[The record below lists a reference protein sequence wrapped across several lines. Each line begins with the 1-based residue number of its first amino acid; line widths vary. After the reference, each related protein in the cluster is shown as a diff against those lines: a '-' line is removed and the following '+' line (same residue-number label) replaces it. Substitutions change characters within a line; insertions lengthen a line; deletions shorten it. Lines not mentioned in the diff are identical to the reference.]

1 MELVVVGLSH
11 KTAPLELREKLATP
25 AEQVPERLRQIL
37 ELPALHEAVL
47 LSTCNRVEVFAAA
60 TDPRRVQGDL
70 SRCLEEWAAADLSQ
84 HLYRYEGFEAVRH
97 VFRVSSSLDSMV
109 VGEPQILGQVK
120 EAYSAATEIRATG
133 PLLNRCLHR
142 AFQVAKRVRS
152 ETGVARSAVS
162 VSAIAVELA
171 RAIFDDLAK
180 MGVLLLGAGEMAEL
194 AARHLKAAGVAHLT
208 VANRSLERA
217 AQIAHEV
224 GGVAHR
230 LEELGVL
237 LERVDIVISSTATT
251 QFLISLPEARRV
263 LKVRKNRPIFFIDL
277 GVPRNV
283 DPRVGELDN
292 VYLYDVD
299 DLEAVA
305 ERNRA
310 ERRREAA
317 AAEKIIEKET
327 AQFVEWMHSLEVVP
341 TLVALREK
349 FVGVARSETARA
361 LAELGPADEKLR
373 KAVERLGESIV
384 NKLLHAPVTQLKRA
398 GVEGGTDLAAVTR
411 RLFELDAPEPPMAPP
426 HEHAEPEKARD
437 R

>member
-25 AEQVPERLRQIL
+25 TEELPEKLRQL
-37 ELPALHEAVL
+37 LGLPALREAVL
-47 LSTCNRVEVFAAA
+47 VSTCNRVEVYGASA
-60 TDPRRVQGDL
+60 DPASVLSEL
-70 SRCLEEWAAADLSQ
+70 SRYLEEWAAADLSQ

-120 EAYSAATEIRATG
+120 DAYAAATETGVTG

-152 ETGVARSAVS
+152 ETGVARAAVS

-171 RAIFDDLAK
+171 RTIFDDLAE
-180 MGVLLLGAGEMAEL
+180 MEVLLIGAGEMAEL
-194 AARHLKAAGVAHLT
+194 AARHLAAAGVAHLM
-208 VANRSLERA
+208 VANRSPERA
-217 AQIAHEV
+217 EQIAHAV
-224 GGVAHR
+224 GGVAHA
-230 LEELGVL
+230 LDELGLL
-237 LERVDIVISSTATT
+237 LERADIVISSTAATN
-251 QFLISLPEARRV
+251 FLIGVPEARRV
-263 LKVRKNRPIFFIDL
+263 LRVRKNRPIFFIDL
-277 GVPRNV
+277 AVPRDV

-299 DLEAVA
+299 DLEAFS

-310 ERRREAA
+310 ERGREAA

-327 AQFVEWMHSLEVVP
+327 AQFVEWMRSLEVVP

-349 FVGVARSETARA
+349 FVKVAESETARA
-361 LAELGPADEKLR
+361 LAELGPADEKQR
-373 KAVERLGESIV
+373 KVVERLGESIV

-398 GVEGGTDLAAVTR
+398 GVEGGPDLAAVTR
-411 RLFELDAPEPPMAPP
+411 RLFELDAPHDPAPP
-426 HEHAEPEKARD
+426 ENGVPAPAKARES
-437 R
+437 